1 MSIVKRKNASGKVYY
16 FNTATSKFASEAAY
30 KRSKTAS
37 IDKYKAR
44 KGQPSKATC
53 SNYGSELKKKETSFA
68 GKHLRDCVR
77 PSEKDKSRKAMFANI
92 AARSRRGK

>member
-1 MSIVKRKNASGKVYY
+1 MAIVKRKSKSGSTYY
-16 FNTATSKFASEAAY
+16 FNTTTKKFASEASY
-30 KRSKTAS
+30 KKSKSAP